1 MANTLSFVHKNC
13 MTYLKGKD
21 SGVLSS
27 FLKATEERKYLEKAC
42 EVFYPL
48 KLTCHL
54 IGYPRYKI
62 NGRDIYGILEQHEMY
77 FRLKGKYVK
86 IIIR

>member
-1 MANTLSFVHKNC
+1 

>member
-1 MANTLSFVHKNC
+1 

-62 NGRDIYGILEQHEMY
+62 NGRDI
-77 FRLKGKYVK
+77 
-86 IIIR
+86 